1 MNNVKIGRGA
11 KIRKTIIDKH
21 VQIAAEVE
29 IGYDLE
35 ADKKRFD
42 VTENGVIV
50 IPKGAKVV

>member
-1 MNNVKIGRGA
+1 
-11 KIRKTIIDKH
+11 

-50 IPKGAKVV
+50 IPKGATVG